1 MKLIEAYLT
10 TYGEPEAKEAVEFAP
25 PATIDRAVVI
35 PVLYEKALLPDALE
49 SLAKAAEAAAL
60 KIGVICVVNSAE
72 SHPEEWKA
80 DNQEL
85 LDILGTYENP
95 HLKLYLVDRTT
106 PGKELPPK
114 SGVGL
119 ARKIGCDIAVSWY
132 ARGILKSPFIHTTD
146 ADARVD
152 LDYFTIVPETVKASA
167 FVYHYSHLKYADSK
181 ASVFLYELHLRH
193 YVSGLLFAGSPYS
206 FNTIGSLIVFHAGA
220 YAAVRGFPKREA
232 GEDFYFL
239 NKLRKVGPVRE
250 LKNRP
255 VQLVARTDVRVP
267 FGTTKSQVTIDEALR
282 NGEPFCLYDPRV
294 FRELKHLIE
303 SLKRF
308 VVERTEVEDLSSI
321 SQAAWESLGGPAAMA
336 QALAT
341 RKTESSL
348 RTHIN
353 DWFDGF
359 RTLKYVHYLTEKSYP
374 KLPWE
379 DAVDL
384 FEGMKKTAKRSSTE
398 DHAT

>member
-1 MKLIEAYLT
+1 MTLIETYLGS
-10 TYGEPEAKEAVEFAP
+10 YGEPEAKEAAEFSAV
-25 PATIDRAVVI
+25 DKAVVI
-35 PVLYEKALLPDALE
+35 PALFEKQLLPGALE
-49 SLAKAAEAAAL
+49 SLRLAAEVAGV
-60 KIGVICVVNSAE
+60 KVGVIIVVNAQE

-85 LDILGTYENP
+85 LQLLATFESP
-95 HLKLYLVDRTT
+95 ALKLYLVDRTS
-106 PGKELPPK
+106 PGRELPPK

-132 ARGILKSPFIHTTD
+132 ARGTLKSPWIHTTD

-152 LDYFTIVPETVKASA
+152 LDYFTVIPEATKAA
-167 FVYHYSHLKYADSK
+167 ALVYHYSHLKFADSK

-193 YVSGLLFAGSPYS
+193 YVSGLHFAGSPYA
-206 FNTIGSLIVFHAGA
+206 FNTIGSLIAFHAGA

-239 NKLRKVGPVRE
+239 NKLRKVGLVRE
-250 LKNRP
+250 LTNRP
-255 VQLVARTDVRVP
+255 VHLMARSEVRVP
-267 FGTTKSQVTIDEALR
+267 FGTTKSQITIDETLR
-282 NGEPFCLYDPRV
+282 NQEPFRLYDPRV
-294 FRELKHLIE
+294 FRELRLLLEAQKQFI
-303 SLKRF
+303 KD
-308 VVERTEVEDLSSI
+308 RTKVAALTPVSE
-321 SQAAWESLGGPAAMA
+321 AAWESLGGSAAMD

-348 RTHIN
+348 RSHVN

-359 RTLKYVHYLTEKSYP
+359 RTLKYIHFLTEKSYP

-384 FEGMKKTAKRSSTE
+384 FEGMKRAESQSEPTR
-398 DHAT
+398 HQAT